1 MPLTLQFLGAAG
13 TVTGSRHLLSLDST
27 RLLVDCG
34 LFQGLKQLRLKNWAP
49 FPVPPASIDGVVL
62 THAHLD
68 HTGYLPALVRDGFR
82 GQAHCSGSTADLCRI
97 LLPDSGHLQEQDAAF
112 ANSHGFS
119 KHKPALPLYGVA
131 DAERTL
137 EHLST
142 LPFEQEKT
150 LPAGVRLRLS
160 RAGHI
165 LGASIVELGWGS
177 KRIVFSGDLGRYDDP
192 ILPDPAAIEAAD
204 YVVVESTYGDRAHE
218 AVDAQALLGDIIE
231 RTAARGGTVVIPAF
245 AVGRGQTLL
254 FHIER
259 LKAKGRLK
267 SLRVYLDSPMAIDA
281 SDLPCG
287 HLGDHKLTPD
297 QSRALCAVAHYVR
310 SGEESKALTADP
322 TPKIIISASGMAT
335 GGRILHHLK
344 RYAPDPR
351 NTILFAGYQA
361 AGTRGQ
367 AMVSGAKSI
376 KIHGGYV
383 PVRAEIGNLS
393 MLSAH
398 ADAGE
403 ILRWLKGFRQPPR
416 MIFIV
421 HGEPTAADGLRR
433 RIQDELGW
441 PAKVAEQLETVELA

>member
-13 TVTGSRHLLSLDST
+13 TVTGSRHLLTLDST
-27 RLLVDCG
+27 RILVDCG

-49 FPVPPASIDGVVL
+49 FPVLPASIDSVVL
-62 THAHLD
+62 THAHPD

-82 GQAHCSGSTADLCRI
+82 GQARCSESTADLCRI

-112 ANSHGFS
+112 ANRHGFS

-131 DAERTL
+131 DAERAL
-137 EHLST
+137 EHLAT

-150 LPAGVRLRLS
+150 LAGGARLRLS

-165 LGASIVELGWGS
+165 LGASIVELGWGG

-192 ILPDPAAIEAAD
+192 ILPDPTAIEAAD

-245 AVGRGQTLL
+245 AVGRAQTLL

-267 SLRVYLDSPMAIDA
+267 SLRVFLDSPMAIDA
-281 SDLPCG
+281 SDLLCG
-287 HLGDHKLTPD
+287 HLSDHKLAPD

-310 SGEESKALTADP
+310 SGEESKALAADP

-335 GGRILHHLK
+335 GGRVLHHLK

-351 NTILFAGYQA
+351 NTILFAGFQA

-403 ILRWLKGFRQPPR
+403 ILRWLRGFKQPPR

-441 PAKVAEQLETVELA
+441 PAKAAEQLETVELI